1 MICEGYFHAVVREI
15 GQQVEVWRDGVLL
28 GTGYAYLE
36 PVFDREDQFQ
46 PTDLGLRRRETQICY
61 GQATLPLDPSPGE
74 TLVKAGGDTY
84 RVISSHAVK
93 EGPYRIFWRVY
104 LEWREEDEA

>member
-36 PVFDREDQFQ
+36 PVFDREDQFP

-74 TLVKAGGDTY
+74 TLVKAGGDTD
-84 RVISSHAVK
+84 RVISSPAVK
-93 EGPYRIFWRVY
+93 EGPDRSFCLVY
-104 LEWREEDEA
+104 LEWSEEDEA